1 MTRNLKITRTASRV
15 GSNLKW
21 GIKLD
26 GKIVGQIK
34 NGESF
39 VTQIDEQPH
48 TLEIIQLSLFGTPT
62 IGVESG
68 VCVIMAG
75 NQDCFAVTRISVE
88 LFKNKI
94 HLECTYNGT
103 VPPVSDF
110 VDAVAKFVVN
120 VFKGDAIIERL
131 NDSNNRR
138 KDLEIFCGKD
148 GVHIRWQEV
157 KPTHLSLG
165 YGEEIVP
172 YEAAGVTLPK
182 EQLTQEILTQLE
194 NAVKNAILT
203 QTRFVKNEYG
213 CFVLGNKKSSL
224 Y

>member
-34 NGESF
+34 NEESF

-48 TLEIIQLSLFGTPT
+48 TLEIVQLSLFGTPT

-75 NQDCFAVTRISVE
+75 NQDCFAVARISVE

-94 HLECTYNGT
+94 HLECTY
-103 VPPVSDF
+103 
-110 VDAVAKFVVN
+110 
-120 VFKGDAIIERL
+120 
-131 NDSNNRR
+131 
-138 KDLEIFCGKD
+138 
-148 GVHIRWQEV
+148 
-157 KPTHLSLG
+157 
-165 YGEEIVP
+165 
-172 YEAAGVTLPK
+172 
-182 EQLTQEILTQLE
+182 
-194 NAVKNAILT
+194 
-203 QTRFVKNEYG
+203 
-213 CFVLGNKKSSL
+213 
-224 Y
+224 